1 MQNDVISQVINFR
14 IPVPTPE
21 HEDLILVPFDQKAII
36 EVQRLLDPE
45 TSVYTPP
52 LITCLKCP
60 ISNSRLGF
68 Y

>member
-36 EVQRLLDPE
+36 NQLLRLKG
-45 TSVYTPP
+45 
-52 LITCLKCP
+52 C
-60 ISNSRLGF
+60 
-68 Y
+68 